1 MTETVRSKIILA
13 RVSSGF
19 QSATNNIILVALL
32 ILLRLFRMKL
42 TKRQDGFSLVE
53 LMIVVAVLAI
63 LAAIAI
69 PSYLGIQKRAARSE
83 AKSNLQ
89 ALSLALEGY
98 MAENNDYGAV
108 NTYTYFGGSF
118 GGDLSNLANITQ
130 LGNNI
135 LYEYQIKTFA
145 SPSPSYTILAVPQ
158 RGIVEGDITIW
169 LDSNGD
175 KGPPGAG
182 W

>member
-1 MTETVRSKIILA
+1 
-13 RVSSGF
+13 
-19 QSATNNIILVALL
+19 
-32 ILLRLFRMKL
+32 MKSI
-42 TKRQDGFSLVE
+42 KGQEAFSLIE

-69 PSYLGIQKRAARSE
+69 PSYQGIQKRTARSE
-83 AKSNLQ
+83 AKGNLQ

-98 MAENNDYGAV
+98 MAENNDYGAA
-108 NTYTYFGGSF
+108 NLYTYFGGAF
-118 GGDLSNLANITQ
+118 GHSGNLENITQ

-135 LYEYQIKTFA
+135 LYEYQIKTFT
-145 SPSPSYTILAVPQ
+145 SPSPSYTIQAIPR
-158 RGIVEGDITIW
+158 RGRVVGDISIW

-175 KGPPGAG
+175 KGPSSAG

>member
-1 MTETVRSKIILA
+1 
-13 RVSSGF
+13 
-19 QSATNNIILVALL
+19 
-32 ILLRLFRMKL
+32 MKL
-42 TKRQDGFSLVE
+42 TKSQGAFTLVE

-69 PSYLGIQKRAARSE
+69 PSFLGVQKRAARSE
-83 AKSNLQ
+83 ARSNLQ

-108 NTYTYFGGSF
+108 GTYTYFGGTF
-118 GGDLSNLANITQ
+118 GGDLSILANIAQ

-135 LYEYQIKTFA
+135 LYEYQIKTFS
-145 SPSPSYTILAVPQ
+145 SPLPSYTIWAVPK
-158 RGIVEGDITIW
+158 RGNVVDDITLW

>member
-1 MTETVRSKIILA
+1 
-13 RVSSGF
+13 
-19 QSATNNIILVALL
+19 
-32 ILLRLFRMKL
+32 MKSI
-42 TKRQDGFSLVE
+42 KKQDAFTLVE
-53 LMIVVAVLAI
+53 LMVVVAVLAI

-69 PSYLGIQKRAARSE
+69 PSYLGIQKRTARSE

-98 MAENNDYGAV
+98 MSENNDYGAA
-108 NTYTYFGGSF
+108 NLYTYFEGAF
-118 GGDLSNLANITQ
+118 GHSGNLEIITQ

-135 LYEYQIKTFA
+135 LYEYQIRTFT
-145 SPSPSYTILAVPQ
+145 SPSPSYTIQAVPR
-158 RGIVEGDITIW
+158 RGIVENDITLW

>member
-1 MTETVRSKIILA
+1 
-13 RVSSGF
+13 
-19 QSATNNIILVALL
+19 
-32 ILLRLFRMKL
+32 MKL
-42 TKRQDGFSLVE
+42 KRKDAFTLVE

-63 LAAIAI
+63 LTAIAI

-98 MAENNDYGAV
+98 MAENNDYGAAKL
-108 NTYTYFGGSF
+108 YTYYGGAFNHS
-118 GGDLSNLANITQ
+118 GNLEIIAQ
-130 LGNNI
+130 LGDNN
-135 LYEYQIKTFA
+135 LYEYQIRTFT
-145 SPSPSYTILAVPQ
+145 SSLPTYTIQAIPR
-158 RGIVEGDITIW
+158 RGIVEDDIAIW
-169 LDSNGD
+169 LDSVGN

>member
-1 MTETVRSKIILA
+1 M
-13 RVSSGF
+13 SGAYLIF
-19 QSATNNIILVALL
+19 QYYSIMKSIKKQDAFTL
-32 ILLRLFRMKL
+32 I
-42 TKRQDGFSLVE
+42 E

-98 MAENNDYGAV
+98 MAENNDYGAA
-108 NTYTYFGGSF
+108 NLYTYFGGSF
-118 GGDLSNLANITQ
+118 GHSGNLENITK
-130 LGNNI
+130 LGNNL
-135 LYEYQIKTFA
+135 LYEYQIRTFT
-145 SPSPSYTILAVPQ
+145 SPAPSYTIQAIPRQ
-158 RGIVEGDITIW
+158 GRVEGDITLW

>member
-1 MTETVRSKIILA
+1 
-13 RVSSGF
+13 
-19 QSATNNIILVALL
+19 
-32 ILLRLFRMKL
+32 MKS
-42 TKRQDGFSLVE
+42 TKRQNAFTLIE
-53 LMIVVAVLAI
+53 LMIVVAVIAI

-98 MAENNDYGAV
+98 MAENNNYGAA
-108 NTYTYFGGSF
+108 NLYTYFGGAF
-118 GGDLSNLANITQ
+118 GHSGNLENLTQ

-135 LYEYQIKTFA
+135 LYEYQIRTFT
-145 SPSPSYTILAVPQ
+145 SPSPSFTIKAIPQ
-158 RGIVEGDITIW
+158 RGIVDGDITLW
-169 LDSNGD
+169 LDSVGG

>member
-1 MTETVRSKIILA
+1 
-13 RVSSGF
+13 
-19 QSATNNIILVALL
+19 
-32 ILLRLFRMKL
+32 
-42 TKRQDGFSLVE
+42 
-53 LMIVVAVLAI
+53 
-63 LAAIAI
+63 
-69 PSYLGIQKRAARSE
+69 
-83 AKSNLQ
+83 
-89 ALSLALEGY
+89 
-98 MAENNDYGAV
+98 MAENNDYGAAS
-108 NTYTYFGGSF
+108 TYTYFGGSF
-118 GGDLSNLANITQ
+118 GGDLSDLSNITQ

-158 RGIVEGDITIW
+158 RGVVEDDITIW